1 MCARSRLALPVNI
14 LLAQCGYCKQMG
26 TGTTVFFR
34 SFSRHRARRLLPALC
49 ADERGATIL
58 EFAFVAAP
66 LMALL
71 MAILVT
77 STVYFAQ
84 QGLETATE
92 ATARVLMTGTAQ
104 SGSYSAAQFK
114 QAACKA
120 LPPYMTCANLLIDVQ
135 SASSFSSIST
145 APPTIT
151 FDNNGNVTNSFSYS
165 PGNAGDIVVIRLM
178 YIWKVPTGPLGFNV
192 ATLGNGRRLLMAT
205 SVAKTEPFS

>member
-1 MCARSRLALPVNI
+1 MDFLPI
-14 LLAQCGYCKQMG
+14 SP
-26 TGTTVFFR
+26 R
-34 SFSRHRARRLLPALC
+34 DRRAPFLRAIV
-49 ADERGATIL
+49 ADQRGATII

-84 QGLETATE
+84 AGLETATE

-104 SGSYSAAQFK
+104 RGAFSAAQFK
-114 QAACKA
+114 QAACNA
-120 LPPYMTCANLLIDVQ
+120 LPPFMSCNNLLVDVQ
-135 SASSFSSIST
+135 SASAFSSIAT
-145 APPTIT
+145 AAPTIT
-151 FDNNGNVTNSFSYS
+151 FDSHGNVSNSFAYT

-192 ATLGNGRRLLMAT
+192 ATLGNGQRLLMAT